1 MGRLRRALAVSILL
15 FDEVLASVSIKVRVH
30 VHVVVCIVVD
40 LGIRLATLA
49 LLCTFGISRRL
60 ARLESCLIH
69 ESLEASLLLWCDGRR
84 IIVISLLEWRRLI
97 NDLGSDLDLSF
108 IVLLKQIK
116 STHRLDLLLVLVMQ
130 TSYLGGQFL
139 LRQPVQGVVLLP
151 FLLIL
156 TAIILMGEVAGVPG
170 LRSGCIYSE
179 GRLELTLII
188 LLSLQDVAEACVLIG
203 CKRLKGRNV

>member
-30 VHVVVCIVVD
+30 IHVVVCIVVD
-40 LGIRLATLA
+40 LGIRLATLV
-49 LLCTFGISRRL
+49 LLCTLGISRRL

-69 ESLEASLLLWCDGRR
+69 ESLEASLLLGCNGRR
-84 IIVISLLEWRRLI
+84 IIVLALLERRRLV
-97 NDLGSDLDLSF
+97 NNLGSDLDLSF

-116 STHRLDLLLVLVMQ
+116 PTHRLDLLLVLVMQ
-130 TSYLGGQFL
+130 TSYFRSQFL

-156 TAIILMGEVAGVPG
+156 TAIILMGEVAEVPG
-170 LRSGCIYSE
+170 LRGGCVYGE
-179 GRLELTLII
+179 ARLELTLII
-188 LLSLQDVAEACVLIG
+188 LLALHEIVADACVLI
-203 CKRLKGRNV
+203 